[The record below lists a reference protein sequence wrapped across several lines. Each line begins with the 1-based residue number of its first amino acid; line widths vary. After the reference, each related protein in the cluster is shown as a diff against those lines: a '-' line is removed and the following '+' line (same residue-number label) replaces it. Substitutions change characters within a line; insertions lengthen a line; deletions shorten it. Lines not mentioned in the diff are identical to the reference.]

1 MICMFFMGYY
11 WVKKQGS
18 IRNYFF
24 IEIRFDTNYD
34 SNWEYVPSHIVALK
48 RCILN
53 LDSSDLTSKHTYG
66 SFKLDSQNLIEF

>member
-1 MICMFFMGYY
+1 MHVLYGILLGEEAR
-11 WVKKQGS
+11 VDQKLL
-18 IRNYFF
+18 F